1 MNNNKWAEFGIH
13 SINHFAIDVPDL
25 SVETDFLVNFGLR
38 VTDKGEF
45 LEVRA
50 ADSEH
55 VWIRVGRGKQK
66 KFTFLSVGCYQ
77 QDFEGLVKQIL
88 ENGGKT
94 AERPSLGID
103 DGFWF
108 QDPHGRLLQLRVAPK
123 MMPDSKA
130 LMPDMNVPAGV
141 QGASNRSNARRVHPT
156 RLAHMLLYT
165 PSVPESLAFYEK
177 GLGILTADRSGDG
190 VAFTYARFGCDHHLI
205 AFVTNNGIGIHHSS
219 WDMPSIEDLG
229 LGSEHMRCVGYD
241 RQWGLGR
248 HVLGSNYFNYV
259 CDNYGKWWEYN
270 CHIDYIPQGMTWDG
284 GDHPA
289 EDSFYLWGPEVP
301 KGFAENNEA

>member
-77 QDFEGLVKQIL
+77 QDFVGLVKQIL

-108 QDPHGRLLQLRVAPK
+108 PDPHGRLLQLSVAPQMK
-123 MMPDSKA
+123 
-130 LMPDMNVPAGV
+130 
-141 QGASNRSNARRVHPT
+141 
-156 RLAHMLLYT
+156 
-165 PSVPESLAFYEK
+165 
-177 GLGILTADRSGDG
+177 I
-190 VAFTYARFGCDHHLI
+190 
-205 AFVTNNGIGIHHSS
+205 
-219 WDMPSIEDLG
+219 
-229 LGSEHMRCVGYD
+229 
-241 RQWGLGR
+241 
-248 HVLGSNYFNYV
+248 
-259 CDNYGKWWEYN
+259 
-270 CHIDYIPQGMTWDG
+270 
-284 GDHPA
+284 
-289 EDSFYLWGPEVP
+289 
-301 KGFAENNEA
+301 